1 MKTTKLLIAA
11 TLSCVLILSFSACR
25 EKKKTEEQNTKAKP
39 DSAMSQAQLI
49 QRGSYLVT
57 TLGGCG
63 DCHTPKNLTPQG
75 AEPIQTLSLSGYR
88 ADSKLPPVE
97 KNALKKGWLLFT
109 PDLNAFV
116 GPWGVSFAANIT
128 SDATGIGNWPEE
140 NFIRAVKQGKFKGI
154 EGGRTLLPPMPWQ
167 NFAAMSD
174 EDVKA
179 IYAFLKSTPPVNN
192 IVPMAIAP
200 EDIK

>member
-1 MKTTKLLIAA
+1 MKTIKLMTTA
-11 TLSCVLILSFSACR
+11 TLACFLILLFSGCR
-25 EKKKTEEQNTKAKP
+25 HKPKAEDQDTKVKKDTT
-39 DSAMSQAQLI
+39 MSQNQLI
-49 QRGSYLVT
+49 ERGNYLVT

-63 DCHTPKNLTPQG
+63 DCHTPKNLSAQG
-75 AEPIQTLSLSGYR
+75 TEPIQTLMLSGYR
-88 ADSKLPPVE
+88 ADSKLMAID

-109 PDLNAFV
+109 PDLTAFV

-128 SDATGIGNWPEE
+128 SDVSGIGNWPEE
-140 NFIRAVKQGKFKGI
+140 NFIRAMKQGKFKGI

-167 NFAAMSD
+167 NFATISD

-192 IVPMAIAP
+192 VVPMAIAP